1 MWNNSFQTSIRP
13 CPARYTIPGTA
24 VGAFV
29 YVRGLRIKYGQTD
42 GRRFAQ
48 RQPPHF
54 QGAWSARYTL
64 QLQNFIVRNV
74 RIVIYLY
81 DYDVLVLCN
90 VF

>member
-1 MWNNSFQTSIRP
+1 MP
-13 CPARYTIPGTA
+13 CALHHFLELPL
-24 VGAFV
+24 
-29 YVRGLRIKYGQTD
+29 VRLCMLADLRIKYGQTD

-81 DYDVLVLCN
+81 DYDVLVLCY
-90 VF
+90 VV